1 MFNFDSASLQ
11 INKDEILK
19 YITELQILERYCSN
33 YNGIDTSFK
42 SEFYSD
48 KNGSC
53 RIIISASGIPY
64 YKDYGNGDYFL
75 AFDYVSRKYGSNYHE
90 TCNIIANDFGF
101 LNNKPYEQLVEF
113 TPTAIAS
120 NVFTYAS
127 HGFKTGQAVKFKT
140 LGTISGDASPLAFPT
155 SHATDVTATT
165 TQVTFRVNA
174 GTAGNV
180 YPIEVKIVTSAGDTD
195 SRHFRIICED
205 KQLR

>member
-1 MFNFDSASLQ
+1 M
-11 INKDEILK
+11 
-19 YITELQILERYCSN
+19 
-33 YNGIDTSFK
+33 
-42 SEFYSD
+42 SD
-48 KNGSC
+48 
-53 RIIISASGIPY
+53 
-64 YKDYGNGDYFL
+64 L
-75 AFDYVSRKYGSNYHE
+75 
-90 TCNIIANDFGF
+90 TGF
-101 LNNKPYEQLVEF
+101 LRDNIGIYIIKDPDANIQYAIDF
-113 TPTAIAS
+113 TNYLNTGDTILDDSTGEPT
-120 NVFTYAS
+120 V
-127 HGFKTGQAVKFKT
+127 T